1 MTSDDDLLRDVG
13 QRIRTARTAT
23 GWSQEDLAHRCG
35 LHRTY
40 IGSVERGERNLS
52 VLNVVLIA
60 TVLEI
65 DPATLVSGLRRLPS

>member
-13 QRIRTARTAT
+13 QRIRTARSTT

-60 TVLEI
+60 TVLQI
-65 DPATLVSGLRRLPS
+65 DPATLVSGLYRSPS